1 MNVTKDNNQGDKQ
14 FTKVGK
20 NSGSKGSGGI
30 QSIHRAIRLI
40 KVVADGDENGMRLT
54 DIYSVLD
61 LKPTTAFR
69 LLASLAEEGM
79 LAHDNLTKRYTLG
92 LELARIGTRAKKI
105 SIIENW
111 YLALENICRQ
121 SEDTVFL
128 FEATGT
134 LCQCLKRM
142 EGPYPVRALA
152 VNEGDFR
159 PLGIGAGSLA
169 ILASL
174 PKKLITRILKANLK
188 FYAQYGQTP
197 EQIRELIKFTSKN
210 GYSWADRQVS
220 DEVSAVGVAIKNK
233 HHEVVGAI
241 SVAAISK
248 RLKKE
253 RRKKIVEIIK
263 EGIESVQY

>member
-152 VNEGDFR
+152 VNEGDCIPQCLYEAR
-159 PLGIGAGSLA
+159 EDTGW
-169 ILASL
+169 
-174 PKKLITRILKANLK
+174 KILKEDFEKMLDE
-188 FYAQYGQTP
+188 YY
-197 EQIRELIKFTSKN
+197 ELREWDKN
-210 GYSWADRQVS
+210 GKPSV
-220 DEVSAVGVAIKNK
+220 EVI
-233 HHEVVGAI
+233 
-241 SVAAISK
+241 K
-248 RLKKE
+248 RL
-253 RRKKIVEIIK
+253 EIQDK
-263 EGIESVQY
+263 